1 MKIKRF
7 YAQDMRQAIR
17 DIREDQGPDAVIL
30 STRKVDG
37 GIEVIAALDY
47 DESIFSEMS
56 APGADE
62 AGRVEGSP
70 VAREKPPRVEPPL
83 HEEASREVSRPE
95 PAQLRPQK
103 ANVKWMQDP
112 ALVEMKSEI
121 SSLRSIL
128 ESRLTHL
135 AWNDMARS
143 QPEYAG
149 IMHRLADMGIDTELG
164 QEVAAQVNME
174 GGDLEHGWRQAL
186 GVLSHK
192 VLVSEDDILTKGG
205 VVALVGPTGV
215 GKTTTIAK
223 LAARFAL
230 RHGQHE
236 VALISTD
243 NYRIGAHDQLLTY
256 GKILGVPTYAVD
268 GQEQLIKTIND
279 LGDKRL
285 VLIDTAGTGQ
295 RDLRLNEQLSEL
307 MTVGDRIRS
316 YLVLSANTQKESMD
330 EVVSSFQR
338 IPLAGCI
345 ITKLDEAS
353 SLGGVLS
360 VAINHRLSVAY
371 LSDGQRVPEDI
382 YPARAHTLVSRAVA
396 SMRHGE
402 QKAGL
407 ATACSRDQAAHAHA

>member
-30 STRKVDG
+30 STRKVEG

-56 APGADE
+56 TGGAEVTDKVEATPEVTEAVPG
-62 AGRVEGSP
+62 
-70 VAREKPPRVEPPL
+70 REVPPREEL
-83 HEEASREVSRPE
+83 HPE
-95 PAQLRPQK
+95 PAQLRK
-103 ANVKWMQDP
+103 ARSKGEAKWMQDP
-112 ALVEMKSEI
+112 ALVEMRSEI

-128 ESRLTHL
+128 ENRLTHL

-143 QPEYAG
+143 QPQYAG
-149 IMHRLADMGIDTELG
+149 ILHRLADMGIDTELG
-164 QEVAAQVNME
+164 QEIAAQVNME

-192 VLVSEDDILTKGG
+192 VLVSEDDILTRGG

-236 VALISTD
+236 VALVSTD

-256 GKILGVPTYAVD
+256 GRILGVPTYAVD
-268 GQEQLIKTIND
+268 GQEQLISTIND
-279 LGDKRL
+279 MGDKRL
-285 VLIDTAGTGQ
+285 VLIDTAGAGQ

-307 MTVGDRIRS
+307 MTVGDRIRN
-316 YLVLSANTQKESMD
+316 YLVLSANTQNEALD
-330 EVVSSFQR
+330 EVVNSFQR

-345 ITKLDEAS
+345 LTKLDEAS

-360 VAINHRLSVAY
+360 VAVRHCLPVAY
-371 LSDGQRVPEDI
+371 ISDGQRVPEDI
-382 YPARAHTLVSRAVA
+382 FPARAHSLVSRAVA
-396 SMRHGE
+396 SMHHGKK
-402 QKAGL
+402 QAGGE
-407 ATACSRDQAAHAHA
+407 TDVSCGQVAHAHA